1 MEIWRNIFKTQYARR
16 ILEILKEVFKDV
28 VDVEFE
34 EGDDELECTM
44 ESEWEDVRDDSDM
57 NLLFQDTTDISN
69 ISKAMSE
76 FDQSDQCSIESSNI
90 VNTLAYHVSQR
101 INPDNMDTS

>member
-44 ESEWEDVRDDSDM
+44 DSEW
-57 NLLFQDTTDISN
+57 
-69 ISKAMSE
+69 KMSE
-76 FDQSDQCSIESSNI
+76 MIQI
-90 VNTLAYHVSQR
+90 
-101 INPDNMDTS
+101 